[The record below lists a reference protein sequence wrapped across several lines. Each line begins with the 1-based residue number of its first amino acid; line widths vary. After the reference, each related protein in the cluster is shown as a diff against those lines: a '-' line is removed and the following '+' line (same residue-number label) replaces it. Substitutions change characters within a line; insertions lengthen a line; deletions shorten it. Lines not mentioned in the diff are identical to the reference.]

1 MQEGRWKMAGK
12 FDAAIKDLL
21 WRGMPALLEVLVG
34 SPVARFLN
42 TDFSTVK
49 ERRPDLL
56 AELVDGRLFHC
67 ELQAQDIQ
75 RFPWRM
81 LDYYSG
87 IGDKYGGVP
96 VVQMVIYL
104 GEKPSRMATTIDHPN
119 LNFSFEMVYL
129 SDIDPA
135 PLLDSPSPDDAVLAI
150 LCRNGNTRR
159 NIRRILARI
168 AELDPAAR
176 DDAAARLV
184 ILAQLRRAV
193 PAVVEE
199 VTAMGNISF
208 DIKDHPFLNDVFE
221 KGVVEG
227 FDKGKLEGETHGRA
241 ETLLR
246 LMRKRYGAVPDSVI
260 ERVHAAGIDDLDR
273 WADAVLDAPS
283 LDAVFEPPTH

>member
-1 MQEGRWKMAGK
+1 MAGK

-21 WRGMPALLEVLVG
+21 WRGMPALLGLLVG
-34 SPVARFLN
+34 SPIIRFLN

-56 AELVDGRLFHC
+56 AELPDGSLFHC
-67 ELQAQDIQ
+67 ELQAQGIQ
-75 RFPWRM
+75 RLPWRM
-81 LDYYSG
+81 LDYYSV

-96 VVQMVIYL
+96 VVQMVIFL
-104 GEKPSRMATTIDHPN
+104 GEKPSRMATVIDHPN
-119 LNFSFEMVYL
+119 LSFSFELVYI

-150 LCRNGNTRR
+150 LCRNGNTRQ
-159 NIRRILARI
+159 NIRRILARF

-176 DDAAARLV
+176 SDAAARLV

-199 VTAMGNISF
+199 VTTMGNITF

-227 FDKGKLEGETHGRA
+227 FDKGKLEGETRGRA

-246 LMRKRYGAVPDSVI
+246 QLRKRYGAVPDTVI
-260 ERVHAAGIDDLDR
+260 DRVHAAGIEDLDQ
-273 WADAVLDAPS
+273 WVDAVLDAPS
-283 LDAVFEPPTH
+283 LDAVFDPPKH

>member
-1 MQEGRWKMAGK
+1 MAGK
-12 FDAAIKDLL
+12 YDAAIKDLL
-21 WRGMPALLEVLVG
+21 WRGMPALLGLLIG
-34 SPVARFLN
+34 APIARFLN

-56 AELVDGRLFHC
+56 AELTDRSLFHC
-67 ELQAQDIQ
+67 ELQAQGIQ
-75 RFPWRM
+75 RLEWRM
-81 LDYYSG
+81 LDYYSV

-96 VVQMVIYL
+96 IVQMVIFL
-104 GEKPSRMATTIDHPN
+104 GEKPSRMATSIDHPN
-119 LNFSFEMVYL
+119 LSFSFELIYI

-150 LCRNGNTRR
+150 LCRNGNTRQ
-159 NIRRILARI
+159 NIRRILARV

-176 DDAAARLV
+176 SDATARLV

-199 VTAMGNISF
+199 VEAMGNITF
-208 DIKDHPFLNDVFE
+208 DIKDHPVLNDIFE
-221 KGVVEG
+221 KGVLEG
-227 FDKGKLEGETHGRA
+227 FGKGELRGEIRGRA

-246 LMRKRYGAVPDSVI
+246 LMRRRYGAVPDAVI
-260 ERVHAAGIDDLDR
+260 DRVHAAGIEDLDR

-283 LDAVFEPPTH
+283 LDAVFDPPKH

>member
-1 MQEGRWKMAGK
+1 MAGK
-12 FDAAIKDLL
+12 YDAAIKDLL
-21 WRGMPALLEVLVG
+21 WRGMPALLGLLVG
-34 SPVARFLN
+34 PPIARFLN

-56 AELVDGRLFHC
+56 AELTDGSLFHC
-67 ELQAQDIQ
+67 ELQAQEIQ
-75 RFPWRM
+75 RLPWRM
-81 LDYYSG
+81 LDYYSV

-96 VVQMVIYL
+96 VAQMVIFL
-104 GEKPSRMATTIDHPN
+104 GDKPSRMATSIDHPN
-119 LNFSFEMVYL
+119 LNFSFELIYI

-135 PLLDSPSPDDAVLAI
+135 PLLDSRSPDDAVLAI
-150 LCRNGNTRR
+150 LCRNGNTRQ
-159 NIRRILARI
+159 NIRRILARL

-176 DDAAARLV
+176 SDAAARLV

-199 VTAMGNISF
+199 VTTMGNITF

-227 FDKGKLEGETHGRA
+227 FDKGRLEGETHGRA

-246 LMRKRYGAVPDSVI
+246 LLGKRYGAIPASIID
-260 ERVHAAGIDDLDR
+260 RVHAAGIEDLDR

-283 LDAVFEPPTH
+283 LDAVFDPSKH

>member
-1 MQEGRWKMAGK
+1 VRIRPAGQARHRTALVRSSKEVITASIILLYAGR
-12 FDAAIKDLL
+12 
-21 WRGMPALLEVLVG
+21 
-34 SPVARFLN
+34 PV
-42 TDFSTVK
+42 
-49 ERRPDLL
+49 
-56 AELVDGRLFHC
+56 
-67 ELQAQDIQ
+67 
-75 RFPWRM
+75 
-81 LDYYSG
+81 YYSG

-104 GEKPSRMATTIDHPN
+104 GEKPSQMATTIDHPN
-119 LNFSFEMVYL
+119 LNFTFEMVYL

-150 LCRNGNTRR
+150 LCRNGNTRQ

-227 FDKGKLEGETHGRA
+227 RLKGETHGRA

-246 LMRKRYGAVPDSVI
+246 QLRKRYSAVPAAVV
-260 ERVHAAGIDDLDR
+260 ERVHAAGIEDLDR
-273 WADAVLDAPS
+273 WTDAVLDAPS
-283 LDAVFEPPTH
+283 LDAVFDPSMH